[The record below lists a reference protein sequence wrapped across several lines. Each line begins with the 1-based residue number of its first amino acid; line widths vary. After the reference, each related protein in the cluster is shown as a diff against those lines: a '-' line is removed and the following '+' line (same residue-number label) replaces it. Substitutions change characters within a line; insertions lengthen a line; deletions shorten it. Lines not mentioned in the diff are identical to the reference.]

1 MPITF
6 QCPQC
11 GKKLKAPDSAVG
23 KSSKCPGCGGTV
35 ICPEPVYDA
44 EVVEMTMTPEKP
56 PGFNPYADLD
66 DDNPY
71 AMVNPPAAEESTI
84 ESRRPCPMCGEMI
97 LATAVKCRYCNEVF
111 DPTLKKA
118 KSKKKSKNF
127 SRDDEVLSGGEIAAA
142 VLCSNIGCIAGLIW
156 MIQGK
161 PKGLKMLG
169 LSFGM
174 QIVWGVVGAVVK
186 ELLKTGGP

>member
-23 KSSKCPGCGGTV
+23 KSSKCPGCGRTV

-71 AMVNPPAAEESTI
+71 AMVNPPAAQESTI

-97 LATAVKCRYCNEVF
+97 LTTAAKCRYCNEVF

-118 KSKKKSKNF
+118 KGKKKSKNR
-127 SRDDEVLSGGEIAAA
+127 SRDDEILSGGEIAVAL
-142 VLCSNIGCIAGLIW
+142 LCSGIGCIAGLVW

-161 PKGLKMLG
+161 PKGLKMFG
-169 LSFGM
+169 LSFAM
-174 QIVWGVVGAVVK
+174 NIFWSAVRVA
-186 ELLKTGGP
+186 LLNVTKPGGP